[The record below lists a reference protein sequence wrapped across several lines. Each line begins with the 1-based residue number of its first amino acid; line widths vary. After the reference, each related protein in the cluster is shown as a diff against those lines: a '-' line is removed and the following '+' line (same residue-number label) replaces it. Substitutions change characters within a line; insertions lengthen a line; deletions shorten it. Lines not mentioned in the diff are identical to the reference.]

1 MLKGKKVLLGITASI
16 AAYKTAELVRLFKK
30 AGASVRVIQT
40 EASLDFIA
48 PLTLATLSEK
58 PVLTKMVDPDSG
70 EWSNHV
76 ELGLWAD
83 IMVIAP
89 LTANTMAKMKAGEC
103 DNLLLATYLSAK
115 CPIYFAP
122 AMDLDMYK
130 HPSTKAN
137 ISTLQEYGNI
147 LIPSGF
153 GELASG
159 LVGEGR
165 MAEPSEVID
174 SITAE
179 LNKDLPLTNK
189 RVLITAGP
197 THESIDP
204 ARYIANRSSGKMGIA
219 LAVEAANNGALVS
232 LVLGPTHLNC
242 KHANI
247 TVYKVVTASQ
257 MHEQV
262 NAHFPTTEIGIFAAA
277 VADYKPDVVAK
288 NKIKKSD
295 SNLNISL
302 EKTVDILAEMGNKKN
317 DKQFIV
323 GFALETDN
331 EVENAKDKLKRK
343 NLDMI
348 VLNSLNNKGA
358 GFQHNTNKI
367 TIIDKANNI
376 SDFELKDKSE
386 VAKDVID
393 KIIELSE

>member
-1 MLKGKKVLLGITASI
+1 MLKGKKVLLGVTASI

-30 AGASVRVIQT
+30 SGASVRVIQT
-40 EASLDFIA
+40 EASLDFVA
-48 PLTLATLSEK
+48 PLTLATLSEN

-83 IMVIAP
+83 MMVIAP

-115 CPIYFAP
+115 CPVYFAP

-137 ISTLQEYGNI
+137 ISTLQEYGNF

-165 MAEPSEVID
+165 MAEPSEIIE
-174 SITAE
+174 SIIVE

-189 RVLITAGP
+189 KVLITAGP

-204 ARYIANRSSGKMGIA
+204 VRFIANRSSGKMGIA
-219 LAVEAANNGALVS
+219 LAIEAAINGALVN
-232 LVLGPTHLNC
+232 LILGPTHLEC

-247 TVYKVVTASQ
+247 TVYKVITASQ

-262 NAHFPTTEIGIFAAA
+262 NTHFSTTDIGIFAAA
-277 VADYKPDVVAK
+277 VADYKPDFVSK
-288 NKIKKSD
+288 NKLKKSD
-295 SNLNISL
+295 SNLSISL
-302 EKTVDILAEMGNKKN
+302 EKTVDILAEMGIKKN

-343 NLDMI
+343 NLDLI

-376 SDFELKDKSE
+376 SNFELKDKSE

>member
-16 AAYKTAELVRLFKK
+16 AAYKSAELVRLFKK

-40 EASLDFIA
+40 EASLDFVA
-48 PLTLATLSEK
+48 SLTLATLSEN
-58 PVLTKMVDPDSG
+58 PVLTKMVDADSG

-83 IMVIAP
+83 MMVIAP
-89 LTANTMAKMKAGEC
+89 LTANTMAKMKSGEC

-115 CPIYFAP
+115 CPVYFAP

-137 ISTLQEYGNI
+137 ITTLEEYGNI

-165 MAEPSEVID
+165 MAEPAEIIEL
-174 SITAE
+174 ITAE

-189 RVLITAGP
+189 RLLITAGP
-197 THESIDP
+197 THEPIDP
-204 ARYIANRSSGKMGIA
+204 VRFIGNRSSGKMGIA
-219 LAVEAANNGALVS
+219 LALEAANQGAKVD
-232 LVLGPTHLNC
+232 LVLGPTSLEY

-247 TVYKVVTASQ
+247 TTYKIETAEQ
-257 MHEQV
+257 MYNQV
-262 NAHFPTTEIGIFAAA
+262 DALFSDSDISIFAAA
-277 VADYKPDVVAK
+277 VADYSPEVVAE
-288 NKIKKSD
+288 NKIKKSGLD
-295 SNLNISL
+295 LSISL
-302 EKTVDILAEMGNKKN
+302 SKTTDILAEMGVRKK
-317 DKQFIV
+317 DKQFVV
-323 GFALETDN
+323 GFALETEN
-331 EVENAKDKLKRK
+331 ELENAKSKLSRK
-343 NLDMI
+343 KLDMI

-376 SDFELKDKSE
+376 TDFELKDKNE
-386 VAKDVID
+386 VAKDIIN
-393 KIIELSE
+393 KIIKLS

>member
-1 MLKGKKVLLGITASI
+1 MLKGKKVLLGVTASI

-48 PLTLATLSEK
+48 PLTLATLSEN

-83 IMVIAP
+83 MMVVAP
-89 LTANTMAKMKAGEC
+89 LTANTMAKMKSGEC

-115 CPIYFAP
+115 CPVFFAP

-137 ISTLQEYGNI
+137 ISTLQEYGNT

-165 MAEPSEVID
+165 MAEPSEIIE
-174 SITAE
+174 SITAK
-179 LNKDLPLTNK
+179 LNNDLPLTNK
-189 RVLITAGP
+189 KVLITAGP

-204 ARYIANRSSGKMGIA
+204 VRFIANRSSGKMGIA
-219 LAVEAANNGALVS
+219 LAIEAANNGALVS
-232 LVLGPTHLNC
+232 LVLGPTHLECN
-242 KHANI
+242 HTNI
-247 TVYKVVTASQ
+247 KVYKVITASQ
-257 MHEQV
+257 MYEQV
-262 NAHFPTTEIGIFAAA
+262 NACFSTSDIGIFTAA
-277 VADYKPDVVAK
+277 VADYKPNIVAK

-295 SNLNISL
+295 NNLNISL
-302 EKTVDILAEMGNKKN
+302 EKTVDILAEMGNKKS

-376 SDFELKDKSE
+376 SNFELKDKSE